1 MKDRNRQDD
10 EAHERLVM
18 AISLGRLVA
27 DIRHCPQTL
36 QLGQPQYRSSS
47 PSQCSL

>member
-27 DIRHCPQTL
+27 DIRQCPQTL
-36 QLGQPQYRSSS
+36 LSCSSGF
-47 PSQCSL
+47 PTGLPL